1 MAEQKNALKAL
12 IVTLNDI
19 FKAVSAQ
26 LNDVESKK
34 EVLRALGLNPAGAN
48 LPSALPVGS
57 LTSIQQFVGKSDAE
71 IDIEAFASVLLDTL
85 AVAQAIESFADAV
98 AHAEDPDVVNDFLD
112 ILLQLFTMDAMRLR
126 ADKGAAKAFYQ
137 VSQAIGMYE
146 ELAAPSGGV
155 RGLTK
160 NIGGFAERLFG
171 SWNAEDPAEA
181 AMMMDVIFFALAI
194 VSFKWASVRD
204 HLRVSYGFDSLPGSP
219 SPNADLISGRTLTA
233 ELSYTIEAA
242 DGTEIEA
249 HLVLSFVV
257 RPQNEQGFGI
267 EVLVGGGGKFEQ
279 KFGDWKVS
287 FAVDGV
293 PDVDLRAKIGVE
305 HDGELPTFHVGR
317 PTGTNL
323 TIGAPSVEVTASLAD
338 QDLDIKLNTEQ
349 GGFVLQKDKK
359 TDGFLNSIMP
369 ENPIFGAFDFGIGYS
384 LKKGLYVDGGSGLTV
399 LVPLHVS
406 VGGLVLLNSFFLKL
420 TGNGKGNGVLVE
432 TSVGLSTKF
441 LGFAATIERVGLIH
455 NLSIPEGKKNAGLF
469 NIDIAFKPPNGVG
482 LSLDLGILKG
492 GGFLYF
498 DPDKGEYFG
507 AIELSFKGSIAIK
520 AIGIINTKM
529 PDGSKG
535 FSMLVIITVEK
546 FQPITLPFGLF
557 LTGVGGLLGLHRTAR
572 IDVLREGIKTNALK
586 SILFPEDVVA
596 NMSRIISDLRQVFPP
611 LKDRFLV
618 APMAQITWGTGS
630 MITLELGLLLEI
642 PLLRIAI
649 LGVLKVLMPKKEPSE
664 LKLQVNFLGVIDF
677 DEEYISFD
685 ASLYD
690 SKLLTFTLTGDM
702 ALRVKWGAEKAFIL
716 SVGGFHPA
724 YKEAPGDLQNMTR
737 LTISLLSGENPR
749 ITAQCYFAVTSNTV
763 QFGAK
768 VELYAAAS
776 GFNIYGFL
784 GLDVLFHFN
793 PFYFVAALAAGVALR
808 RGSNVIMG
816 IRVSGQLSGPKPWDV
831 RGEASVSMLFF
842 SVSVPFHKT
851 WGDDPDV
858 IADEFEDLTQRLT
871 AELNDDRNWRA
882 DPPRFS
888 NLHVS
893 IKKVEAAANKVVVHP
908 FGVLTFSER
917 LVPLGVTIEKF
928 GLKKPKDAN
937 RFTIAPT
944 DTAVLSEAASELF
957 APANFLDLND
967 SEKLS
972 RPSFETMPSGF
983 RITGYG
989 ALQVPAA
996 VNKSVDYELTYVR
1009 KNRGVQEP
1017 AGGYK
1022 FSKELFKAS
1031 LRGGAVAKSSLSFL
1045 NNRPSVNG
1053 PDEVKVEREGF
1064 EIVTTSDMNLAT
1076 KNGTAGSYTEAAQQ
1090 MKALL
1095 TAQPSLAGQVQV
1107 VSTYELNEA

>member
-1 MAEQKNALKAL
+1 MPDQKNALK
-12 IVTLNDI
+12 TLVVRLNEV
-19 FKAVSAQ
+19 FKAVSTR
-26 LNDVESKK
+26 LGDPESKL
-34 EVLRALGLNPAGAN
+34 EALRALGLNPAGAN
-48 LPSALPVGS
+48 QPSGIPPGS
-57 LTSIQQFVGKSDAE
+57 LVSIQQFVDKSDDD
-71 IDIEAFASVLLDTL
+71 IDIEAFASVLLDAL
-85 AVAQAIESFADAV
+85 SVAQAIESFVDAV
-98 AHAEDPDVVNDFLD
+98 THAEDPDVVNDFLD
-112 ILLQLFTMDAMRLR
+112 VLLQLFLMDAVRLR
-126 ADKGAAKAFYQ
+126 AGDGAAKRFYEA
-137 VSQAIGMYE
+137 SQAIGMYE
-146 ELAAPSGGV
+146 ELSAPSGGV

-160 NIGGFAERLFG
+160 NIGGFAERLFTT
-171 SWNAEDPAEA
+171 WNAEDPGEA
-181 AMMMDVIFFALAI
+181 AMVMDTLFVGLELL
-194 VSFKWASVRD
+194 SFLFPSVGD
-204 HLRVSYGFDSLPGSP
+204 HLKVSYGFDAPPGSL
-219 SPNADLISGRTLTA
+219 SPNADLISARTLTA
-233 ELSYTIEAA
+233 QLSYTIEAA
-242 DGTEIEA
+242 DATEIEA
-249 HLVLSFVV
+249 HLVISFSV
-257 RPQNEQGFGI
+257 RPQNEQGSGV
-267 EVLVGGGGKFEQ
+267 EVLLGGGGKFEQ
-279 KFGDWKVS
+279 KFGEWKFS

-305 HDGELPTFHVGR
+305 HDGELPTFHIGD
-317 PTGTNL
+317 TKGTNL
-323 TIGAPSVEVTASLAD
+323 TIGAPSIEVSASLAD
-338 QDLDIKLNTEQ
+338 QDLDIKLNTKQ
-349 GGFVLQKDKK
+349 GGFVLQKGK
-359 TDGFLNSIMP
+359 TDGFLNSLMP

-384 LKKGLYVDGGSGLTV
+384 LKKKLYVDGGSGLSV
-399 LVPLHVS
+399 LVPLHAS
-406 VGGLVLLNSFFLKL
+406 LGPLLLNSFYLKL
-420 TGNGKGNGVLVE
+420 AGNGKGDGVLVE
-432 TSVGLSTKF
+432 TSIGLSTKF
-441 LGFAATIERVGLIH
+441 LGFAATIERVGLLH
-455 NLSIPEGKKNAGLF
+455 DLSLPANGKKNLGF
-469 NIDIAFKPPNGVG
+469 VNYNIGFKPPNGVG

-507 AIELSFKGSIAIK
+507 AIELSFKDSIAIK
-520 AIGIINTKM
+520 AVGIINTKM

-535 FSMLVIITVEK
+535 FSMLVIITVEG

-596 NMSRIISDLRQVFPP
+596 NMSQIISDLRQVFPP
-611 LKDRFLV
+611 FKDRFLV

-649 LGVLKVLMPKKEPSE
+649 LGVLKVLMPKKEPFE
-664 LKLQVNFLGVIDF
+664 LKLQVNFLGIIDF
-677 DEEYISFD
+677 DEKYISFD

-690 SKLLTFTLTGDM
+690 SKLQTFTLTGDM
-702 ALRVKWGAEKAFIL
+702 ALRVKWGAEKMFIL

-724 YKEAPGDLQNMTR
+724 FKEAPGDLQNMTR

-749 ITAQCYFAVTSNTV
+749 ITAQCYFAITSNTV

-784 GLDVLFHFN
+784 GLDVLFHFD
-793 PFYFVAALAAGVALR
+793 PFYFVAALAAGVSLR

-816 IRVSGQLSGPKPWDV
+816 IRVSGQLSGPKPWDA
-831 RGEASVSMLFF
+831 RGEASVSILFF

-851 WGDDPDV
+851 WGDDPVV
-858 IADEFEDLTQRLT
+858 IAAEFEDLTQRLT
-871 AELNDDRNWRA
+871 AELNDDRNWTA
-882 DPPRFS
+882 DPPPFS

-893 IKKVEAAANKVVVHP
+893 IKKVETAANKVVVHP

-957 APANFLDLND
+957 APANFLDLKD

-1009 KNRGVQEP
+1009 KNRGVRQP
-1017 AGGYK
+1017 AGDYK
-1022 FSKELFKAS
+1022 YSKELFKAS
-1031 LRGGAVAKSSLSFL
+1031 LRGGAVAKSSLSFIK
-1045 NNRPSVNG
+1045 NRPSVNA
-1053 PDEVKVEREGF
+1053 PDEVKVEPEGF
-1064 EIVTTSDMNLAT
+1064 EIVRTSDMKPAT
-1076 KNGTAGSYTEAAQQ
+1076 KHAAAGSYTEAYQQ

-1095 TAQPSLAGQVQV
+1095 AAQPSLAGQVQV
-1107 VSTYELNEA
+1107 VSTYELHAA